1 MFCNDTNTSKMQWLQ
16 FESCHDVFN
25 RCWIGAIVYN
35 LNGDTIMFAV
45 FSFFFFLFNF
55 LDFAEAIIMYKG
67 GTNLGLFTQRFA

>member
-16 FESCHDVFN
+16 FESCRDVFN

-45 FSFFFFLFNF
+45 FSFSFSDL
-55 LDFAEAIIMYKG
+55 IS
-67 GTNLGLFTQRFA
+67 